1 MAVLGSCREFF
12 PVIKRKFLHGGGW
25 KEGKD
30 MLIKGYFPHEDFLF
44 DKEKNSWLSLE
55 VSKSFTLRQRGDH
68 HEEKNYI

>member
-1 MAVLGSCREFF
+1 MALVSLFVKEEISSWW
-12 PVIKRKFLHGGGW
+12 GGGGR

-30 MLIKGYFPHEDFLF
+30 MLIKGFFPHEDFLF

-68 HEEKNYI
+68 REEKNYI